1 MAGYLV
7 VGGPRL
13 PKRLFP
19 KALGNLSVW
28 SNASPPPPRS
38 LPTELDLA
46 VFSLQGLPSAMQTR
60 ARCLLSRWC
69 AEKLGPGAHQSL
81 SQHSYVLRTDS
92 F

>member
-28 SNASPPPPRS
+28 SNASPPPPPPHPCPCQPSWTS
-38 LPTELDLA
+38 LH
-46 VFSLQGLPSAMQTR
+46 SHYKGCHLQCRQGR
-60 ARCLLSRWC
+60 
-69 AEKLGPGAHQSL
+69 GAS
-81 SQHSYVLRTDS
+81 SPAGVLRN
-92 F
+92 